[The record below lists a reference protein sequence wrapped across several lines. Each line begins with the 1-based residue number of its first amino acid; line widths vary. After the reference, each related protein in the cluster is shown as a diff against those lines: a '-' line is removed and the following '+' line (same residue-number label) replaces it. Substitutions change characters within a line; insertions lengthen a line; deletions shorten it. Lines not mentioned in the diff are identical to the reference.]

1 MNEQDSV
8 HMAWSM
14 QPPYQHQ
21 QDMRGSPVPGQPPES
36 KTRPAAELSRR
47 APCGRTYQLDSP
59 EPRSRALEVNTK
71 ERVNLRSRPIAS
83 SRSLAEDNSIGNLRP
98 KDQFRRLIGLCR
110 RLEPRDVA
118 YQAPTYN
125 PPAGPFSQLDSI
137 LPSLTV
143 TSHSESPAQLRS
155 HIETAKRRSS
165 LSSRG
170 TVFPPSSSVAV
181 NIGIKSPTLRTSES
195 KTPPICL
202 LFLL

>member
-1 MNEQDSV
+1 MNKIPFIWLGQCNLHTNTNKICAALPCQVSPLNQRHDR
-8 HMAWSM
+8 
-14 QPPYQHQ
+14 Q
-21 QDMRGSPVPGQPPES
+21 QNSPGERHVG
-36 KTRPAAELSRR
+36 
-47 APCGRTYQLDSP
+47 GRISLTP

-98 KDQFRRLIGLCR
+98 KHQFRRLIGLCR

-137 LPSLTV
+137 LPSLTL

>member
-1 MNEQDSV
+1 MWEDVSARLSPTAVQGFRSEYERK
-8 HMAWSM
+8 SQSP
-14 QPPYQHQ
+14 QPTNC
-21 QDMRGSPVPGQPPES
+21 
-36 KTRPAAELSRR
+36 K
-47 APCGRTYQLDSP
+47 
-59 EPRSRALEVNTK
+59 LE
-71 ERVNLRSRPIAS
+71 
-83 SRSLAEDNSIGNLRP
+83 SLAEDNSIGNLRP